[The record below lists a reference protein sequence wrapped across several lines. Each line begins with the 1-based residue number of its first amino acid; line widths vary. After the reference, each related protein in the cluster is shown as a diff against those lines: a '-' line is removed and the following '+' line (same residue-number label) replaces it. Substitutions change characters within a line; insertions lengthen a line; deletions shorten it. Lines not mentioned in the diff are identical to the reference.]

1 MDFGMFS
8 SEGNIAVS
16 GIVQYAKD
24 NNLSWATV
32 FKNLRDLARS
42 DRTKYG
48 EALDTAVREAV
59 YEAIGAYARG
69 EDFYV

>member
-1 MDFGMFS
+1 M
-8 SEGNIAVS
+8 
-16 GIVQYAKD
+16 
-24 NNLSWATV
+24 SWATV

-42 DRTKYG
+42 DRAKYG
-48 EALDTAVREAV
+48 EAMDTAVREAV